1 MNAKNSNEELLG
13 SKRGVANSAVCGPWV
28 MRKIRK
34 VFKCC
39 RKEGTC
45 QINIE
50 PGANIQIIF
59 INKLEEIEDL
69 IVDNHGNIKE

>member
-1 MNAKNSNEELLG
+1 MNTETITDELLG
-13 SKRGVANSAVCGPWV
+13 SQRRGANSAVCGPWV
-28 MRKIRK
+28 LRKIKK

-50 PGANIQIIF
+50 PGATIQIVF
-59 INKLEEIEDL
+59 IDKLEEIADL
-69 IVDNHGNIKE
+69 IVDNHGNIK

>member
-1 MNAKNSNEELLG
+1 MNTETITDELLG
-13 SKRGVANSAVCGPWV
+13 SQRRGANSAVCGPWV
-28 MRKIRK
+28 LRKIKK
-34 VFKCC
+34 VFKFC
-39 RKEGTC
+39 RKEETC

>member
-1 MNAKNSNEELLG
+1 MNTETITDELLG
-13 SKRGVANSAVCGPWV
+13 SPRRGANSAVCGPWV
-28 MRKIRK
+28 LRKIKK
-34 VFKCC
+34 VFKFC

-50 PGANIQIIF
+50 PGANIQIVF
-59 INKLEEIEDL
+59 IDKLEKIEDL

>member
-1 MNAKNSNEELLG
+1 MKTNSKLDELLG

-28 MRKIRK
+28 MRKIKK

-39 RKEGTC
+39 REERSY

-50 PGANIQIIF
+50 PGANIQIVF
-59 INKLEEIEDL
+59 IDKLEEIEDL
-69 IVDNHGNIKE
+69 IVDNHGNIK

>member
-1 MNAKNSNEELLG
+1 MKTNSKLDELLG

-28 MRKIRK
+28 MRKIKK
-34 VFKCC
+34 VFKFC

-50 PGANIQIIF
+50 PGANIQIVF
-59 INKLEEIEDL
+59 IDKLEEIADL
-69 IVDNHGNIKE
+69 IVDNHGNIK

>member
-1 MNAKNSNEELLG
+1 MNTETITDELLG
-13 SKRGVANSAVCGPWV
+13 SQRRGANSAVCGPWV
-28 MRKIRK
+28 LRKIKK
-34 VFKCC
+34 VFKFC

-50 PGANIQIIF
+50 PGANIQIVF
-59 INKLEEIEDL
+59 IDKLEEIEDL

>member
-1 MNAKNSNEELLG
+1 MNTETITDELLG
-13 SKRGVANSAVCGPWV
+13 SQRRGANSAVCGPWV
-28 MRKIRK
+28 LRKIKK

-50 PGANIQIIF
+50 PGANIQIVF
-59 INKLEEIEDL
+59 IDKLEEIADL
-69 IVDNHGNIKE
+69 IVDNHGNIK